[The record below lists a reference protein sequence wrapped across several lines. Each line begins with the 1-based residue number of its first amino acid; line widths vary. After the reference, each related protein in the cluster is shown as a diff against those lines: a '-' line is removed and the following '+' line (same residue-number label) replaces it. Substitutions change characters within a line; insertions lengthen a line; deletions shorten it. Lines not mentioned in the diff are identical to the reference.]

1 MWHSIRKC
9 VRTVLVVLVYY
20 LLISKDRSPVS
31 PFLFFVVFTQ
41 EMQKMY
47 KYVTAWAKHFSSGFY
62 KLSLVTCMN
71 VTSVCHAPGVISEHC
86 VCGTQVHSGRVK
98 RSSGKKHD
106 ELDLI
111 CHPCPE
117 ASHTHSVTRTRTNT
131 HTTPHMHFM
140 PSITPQTKLHTYCF
154 PRDKDSWQK
163 RRHDGSLSWTAV
175 LYLKDTQRF
184 IFISLG
190 NFSFN
195 FQLCLRC
202 FSYMSNTNK
211 NRHKWDNNRH
221 TVRVLSCKMNMEL
234 FIYWELGTQYEKWA
248 YQSFSQETYL
258 DVSIYLSYSFFF
270 KC

>member
-1 MWHSIRKC
+1 MSGFGILANLVHSLRWCWDRLEAMWHSIRKC

-47 KYVTAWAKHFSSGFY
+47 KYVTAWANHFSSGFY

-71 VTSVCHAPGVISEHC
+71 VTSVCHAPEVISEHC

-117 ASHTHSVTRTRTNT
+117 VSHTHSHTHTRTRTNT
-131 HTTPHMHFM
+131 HTTPH
-140 PSITPQTKLHTYCF
+140 HTT
-154 PRDKDSWQK
+154 
-163 RRHDGSLSWTAV
+163 HA
-175 LYLKDTQRF
+175 LYA
-184 IFISLG
+184 IHHS
-190 NFSFN
+190 
-195 FQLCLRC
+195 
-202 FSYMSNTNK
+202 TNK
-211 NRHKWDNNRH
+211 I
-221 TVRVLSCKMNMEL
+221 T
-234 FIYWELGTQYEKWA
+234 
-248 YQSFSQETYL
+248 
-258 DVSIYLSYSFFF
+258 
-270 KC
+270 